1 MIERDFFEA
10 HARIIALVGQA
21 LLVLLSAEKK

>member
-1 MIERDFFEA
+1 MIERGCLEA
-10 HARIIALVGQA
+10 HARIIALVDQA